1 MARFRRGLGT
11 DGFKLKVF
19 EVKDFNDWAFAE
31 QAVETA
37 IFKQKILCGK
47 SMKAC
52 SYIDIYLHYT
62 NIYIIQKTLRGNA
75 VEWLVDRL

>member
-37 IFKQKILCGK
+37 IFKQK
-47 SMKAC
+47 
-52 SYIDIYLHYT
+52 DT
-62 NIYIIQKTLRGNA
+62 
-75 VEWLVDRL
+75 VW